1 MGFASRGGDAHLCAG
16 PGAERSRRGA
26 TSVLCTGSCGPFPAP
41 GAAAPARCP
50 TLNLPKASQDGGEA
64 VIITAIAP
72 RDCFLV
78 PYLPR
83 DISSRDLITL

>member
-1 MGFASRGGDAHLCAG
+1 MGFASRGGHVPLRAEAG
-16 PGAERSRRGA
+16 AVAGQRPCSARA
-26 TSVLCTGSCGPFPAP
+26 
-41 GAAAPARCP
+41 AAAPAP
-50 TLNLPKASQDGGEA
+50 LPQPWHQPALNFPKALQDRGEA
-64 VIITAIAP
+64 IIITAIVL